1 MHQNI
6 YKEKDE
12 IVSRDIRR
20 SVSNN
25 HGIELNTVVRE
36 ICKSTAHAKSLV
48 ENSIMKSEPEINY
61 NNVIYGYIFVKRNS
75 IYVT

>member
-20 SVSNN
+20 SVSND

-48 ENSIMKSEPEINY
+48 EIA
-61 NNVIYGYIFVKRNS
+61 
-75 IYVT
+75 

>member
-20 SVSNN
+20 SVPNDYS
-25 HGIELNTVVRE
+25 IELNTVVRK
-36 ICKSTAHAKSLV
+36 ICKSTAHAKIIQLYILV
-48 ENSIMKSEPEINY
+48 N
-61 NNVIYGYIFVKRNS
+61 
-75 IYVT
+75 